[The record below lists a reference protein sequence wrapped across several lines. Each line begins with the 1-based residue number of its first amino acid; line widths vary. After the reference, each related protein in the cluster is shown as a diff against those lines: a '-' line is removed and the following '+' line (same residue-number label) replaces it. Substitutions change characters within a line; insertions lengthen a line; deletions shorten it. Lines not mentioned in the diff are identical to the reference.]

1 MSFLPSLSPG
11 NVTQRLPTGFKFDND
26 LTWDRPTGWLDL
38 GINTAY
44 GATGVPEKIKGLV
57 AIHPNDIA
65 PAHNYVAFHC
75 DTSDDSNLL
84 VDWGDGNLAE
94 TGHQSDFSSDVDGY
108 SVSSHGSLS
117 QSGTYNGKTGV
128 LVYLNSEGRD
138 GIRNTNVDL
147 CSGNNYTLTFDYY
160 AAPEHSGRFWGV
172 EYSYANRVSI
182 ASNAPPIET
191 GVWTGVSLTI
201 PSTRPSSSS
210 IEYLQIRPQ
219 ATADNVYGAVNVTG
233 EIGFQNVKVVVDN
246 SGSGYYVKENKTN
259 HHVYDHDII
268 TGDTST
274 AKSTLVRGYKQAM
287 FEISLQGSAKFTV
300 IDLNEN
306 GPFTTHANYVYRK
319 GQPILDIFASSSNA
333 TNITLGDSIPLTMC
347 EQVEVRNTSS
357 NRLTTPRYL
366 YAGMKRLQ
374 SIPFVP
380 WIYNAGT
387 RDYLYVFAHCQAL
400 RFLPDDFA
408 SQDKFW
414 FKNPTRLQQA
424 FDSCWNLQYLPEG
437 IFGTSELS
445 SSTSYHAMFRDC
457 RKLKYIPHLGIR
469 TGSGSDTRLDYM
481 FYNCLLLTKI
491 PKGFSLQRA
500 HSSHGIDR
508 IFINNRNIKD
518 WSSIFDGTTD
528 VLGNINH
535 TSLDMTQTFY
545 GWHSMVEFPFIGQFT
560 KCTDAEGIF
569 NNNHMVQ
576 RFSPLYTH
584 LDFSNAISIRV
595 AFNANYCLEELP
607 EIKVRAL
614 GQSGQSGALTSA
626 FQSCRA
632 LTSIKITGMIS
643 GASDGEYYRM
653 FYGCFSLNC
662 IDGVDFSFAGETSD
676 YYQMF
681 HICRDINA
689 IKFPGTFRAGYA
701 SPRINV
707 TISNYADVSGEYQ
720 INAAGTGYDYTGS
733 GSANL
738 SVSES
743 GGNYTWTLDTG
754 GPTFSSSASSNTQY
768 TPWAADWS
776 GASETFTFTE
786 VITGFKYTV
795 SGNSG
800 DGLRYSPIKR
810 TQMLEIFNQL
820 HTVGYTATLDIRN
833 NSYTADL
840 TDADKA
846 IATDKGWTLSL

>member
-26 LTWDRPTGWLDL
+26 LTYDRPTGWLDL
-38 GINTAY
+38 GINAAY

-57 AIHPNDIA
+57 AVYPNDIA
-65 PAHNYVAFHC
+65 PAHNYAVFHC
-75 DTSDDSNLL
+75 DTSDDSHLF
-84 VDWGDGNLAE
+84 VDWGDGNPAE

-108 SVSSHGSLS
+108 SSSYGTTFRSGS
-117 QSGTYNGKTGV
+117 YEGKSDV
-128 LVYLNSEGRD
+128 LIHDPGSPGAGRVE
-138 GIRNTNVDL
+138 IQNTSVDL
-147 CSGNNYTLTFDYY
+147 FSGNNYTITFEYH
-160 AAPEHSGRFWGV
+160 AASG
-172 EYSYANRVSI
+172 YNSYVWATEDGFSNRSSISATQAIVTGAWSSGSLFVSG
-182 ASNAPPIET
+182 S
-191 GVWTGVSLTI
+191 
-201 PSTRPSSSS
+201 RPSSSS
-210 IEYLQIRPQ
+210 IEDLRIRPQ
-219 ATADNVYGAVNVTG
+219 RTDQPTYGVLSSQV
-233 EIGFQNVKVVVDN
+233 QNQKLAFKNIKVVVDN
-246 SGSGYYVKENKTN
+246 SGSGYYLQENATH

-274 AKSTLVRGYKQAM
+274 AKSTLVRGYKQAI
-287 FEISLQGSAKFTV
+287 FEVSTIGSAKFTI

-306 GPFTTHANYVYRK
+306 GPFTTHTNYAYRK
-319 GQPILDIFASSSNA
+319 GQPILDIFVSSSNA
-333 TNITLGDSIPLTMC
+333 TNITLGDSVPLTIC

-357 NRLTTPRYL
+357 NRLTTPRFL
-366 YAGMKRLQ
+366 YPGMKRLQ

-380 WIYNAGT
+380 WIHNAGS
-387 RDYLYVFAHCQAL
+387 RDYLYVFAQCQAL

-414 FKNPTRLQQA
+414 FKNPSRMQQA

-437 IFGTSELS
+437 LFGTSELS
-445 SSTSYHAMFRDC
+445 NSSSHHAMFRDC
-457 RKLKYIPHLGIR
+457 RKLKYIPHLGLR
-469 TGSGSDTRLDYM
+469 TGSGSDNRIDYM

-491 PKGFSLQRA
+491 PDGINFQRMN
-500 HSSHGIDR
+500 SHGIDR
-508 IFINNRNIKD
+508 MFINCRNIKD
-518 WSSIFDGTTD
+518 WSSVFDGTD
-528 VLGNINH
+528 AFANINY
-535 TSLDMTQTFY
+535 TGGIDMTQTFY
-545 GWHSMVEFPFIGQFT
+545 GWHSMVEFPFVGQFT
-560 KCTDAEGIF
+560 KCTDAESIF
-569 NNNHMVQ
+569 NGNHMVQ
-576 RFSPLYTH
+576 RYSSLYTH
-584 LDFSNAISIRV
+584 LDFSNAISLRT
-595 AFNANYCLEELP
+595 AFISNYSLQEIP
-607 EIKVRAL
+607 EIKIRTL
-614 GQSGQSGALTSA
+614 GQNDCLTSM

-632 LTSIKITGMIS
+632 LTSIKITGMIQHS
-643 GASDGEYYRM
+643 STGEYYRM
-653 FYGCFSLNC
+653 FYGCYSLTC
-662 IDGVDFSFAGETSD
+662 IDGVDFSFATETSD

-733 GSANL
+733 GSATL

-754 GPTFSSSASSNTQY
+754 GPTFSSSAAANTQY

-776 GASETFTFTE
+776 GASETFTFSE
-786 VITGFKYTV
+786 VMTGFKYTV
-795 SGNSG
+795 SGGSG
-800 DGLRYSPIKR
+800 DGLRYNPIRR

-820 HTVGYTATLDIRN
+820 VTVSHTATLDIRN

-840 TDADKA
+840 TDADKQ